1 MEIIV
6 TLAVLVLVVVALAA
20 VGLRRTGGSGQRP
33 GPSGDRHPDP
43 EVTGRPAGADAEDT
57 SVDPQRLG
65 EPDEPGSDALPSD
78 AAGKPADPEDRRPE
92 DRRG

>member
-6 TLAVLVLVVVALAA
+6 TLAVLVLVVAALAA

-43 EVTGRPAGADAEDT
+43 AVTGRPAGADAEDA
-57 SVDPQRLG
+57 SIDPQRLG
-65 EPDEPGSDALPSD
+65 EPDEPDGDTLPSD
-78 AAGKPADPEDRRPE
+78 AAGKPTDRE